1 MFVRT
6 RLESLLGLCLLVCTC
21 GHASAQSSNPKTLG
35 DMIEQAKR
43 QQAQAL
49 NPAAKVAVTPAKKSA
64 PTEGDVFPLSPK
76 DKPPMLWSLSG
87 INHHL
92 VAEVIYDEKVHLLR
106 LNEGD
111 RAIGPWVIERYGA
124 NGLYLVPEVSD
135 GKHAKKSLFLAAPTL
150 GTSLEKFDAALPTTM
165 QANSPNRSRAY
176 GSDLALVQDLS
187 DILPNQVLDAARIP
201 GPPSTAG
208 PANTSAQPAPR

>member
-1 MFVRT
+1 
-6 RLESLLGLCLLVCTC
+6 
-21 GHASAQSSNPKTLG
+21 
-35 DMIEQAKR
+35 
-43 QQAQAL
+43 
-49 NPAAKVAVTPAKKSA
+49 
-64 PTEGDVFPLSPK
+64 
-76 DKPPMLWSLSG
+76 MLWSLSG

-165 QANSPNRSRAY
+165 QANPPNRSRAY

-201 GPPSTAG
+201 GPPSAAG